1 MRIISALI
9 GTQLGCWGLNC
20 YHFSGNPLH
29 IGSSVR
35 LDACEHDQTVCMY
48 QQITSYVGRGKIEGF
63 FTWLIKN
70 LLSPDSCIKM

>member
-1 MRIISALI
+1 MASK
-9 GTQLGCWGLNC
+9 LGCLGLYC

-48 QQITSYVGRGKIEGF
+48 QQITSYVGKGKTISYKA
-63 FTWLIKN
+63 L
-70 LLSPDSCIKM
+70 

>member
-48 QQITSYVGRGKIEGF
+48 QQITSYVGRGNNKKG
-63 FTWLIKN
+63 
-70 LLSPDSCIKM
+70 

>member
-1 MRIISALI
+1 MRIISAFI
-9 GTQLGCWGLNC
+9 GTQLGCSGLNC

-48 QQITSYVGRGKIEGF
+48 QQITSYVGRGNNKKLGLFKIKILF
-63 FTWLIKN
+63 
-70 LLSPDSCIKM
+70 SPDSCIKM